1 MSDRMCYHREYQ
13 PFCNDCFA
21 AMEAKIE
28 SLEKQIAKLENE
40 LGDGDWY
47 NKRRELLRED
57 K

>member
-1 MSDRMCYHREYQ
+1 MCYHREYQ